1 MATVE
6 ARRVSKHFDEVRA
19 VDGIDLTAN
28 ESEFLVL
35 LGPSGCGKTTLMR
48 LIAGLERPTAGDI
61 VIDGNIVTELPP
73 RARNVAMVFQSY
85 ALYPHLTVERNI
97 SFPLRSIGMPKDE
110 IRRKVDWAARMFGI
124 ERFLSRK
131 PRQLSGGERQR
142 VALARAVVREP
153 VVFLLDEP
161 LSNLDAKLR
170 NSARD
175 ELKQFQRTL
184 RTTTIY
190 VTHDQAEA
198 MGLGD
203 RIAVLNQGK
212 VFQIG
217 TPQDIYGEPVDTF
230 VATFIGS
237 PPMNLIEDGATWL
250 GFRPEALLPRAV
262 ETAADIEI
270 FPFRVTRIEYL
281 GADRLIYG
289 VIEGRSPETHVI
301 SKLPTN
307 IRTDITAGEAY
318 EFVVRRTDVDR
329 FDRASG
335 RRVDGRG

>member
-1 MATVE
+1 
-6 ARRVSKHFDEVRA
+6 
-19 VDGIDLTAN
+19 
-28 ESEFLVL
+28 
-35 LGPSGCGKTTLMR
+35 
-48 LIAGLERPTAGDI
+48 
-61 VIDGNIVTELPP
+61 VTELPP

-97 SFPLRSIGMPKDE
+97 SFPLRSIRMPKDE
-110 IRRKVDWAARMFGI
+110 IRKKVDWAARMFGI
-124 ERFLSRK
+124 ERFLTRK

-184 RTTTIY
+184 GTTTIY

-212 VFQIG
+212 VCQIG
-217 TPQDIYGEPVDTF
+217 TPQDVYGEPVDTF

-237 PPMNLIEDGATWL
+237 PPMNLIENGATWV
-250 GFRPEALLPRAV
+250 GFRPEAFLPRGV
-262 ETAADIEI
+262 ETSPDIEI

-289 VIEGRSPETHVI
+289 VIEGRLPETHVI

-307 IRTDITAGEAY
+307 IRTGVTAGEVY

-335 RRVDGRG
+335 RRVDGRA